1 MPERVEWVSDED
13 WEGIVSNAP
22 IVSVDLVVLTP
33 DGVVLGR
40 RENEPAKGMWF
51 VPGGRVQK
59 GERLENTILR
69 VARDELGVDVDVRER
84 LGVYEHLYE
93 TSDVP
98 GAGGKHYVPV
108 GFVVE
113 TDMTTFETDDQH
125 GALRVFQTN
134 DLPDLHRYVEEYLR
148 DAGVFS
154 R

>member
-1 MPERVEWVSDED
+1 MPERVEWVSDDD
-13 WEGIVSNAP
+13 WEAIVSNAP
-22 IVSVDLVVLTP
+22 IVSVDLIVLTP

-40 RENEPAKGMWF
+40 RENEPAKGLWF

-59 GERLENTILR
+59 GERLAEAAQR
-69 VARDELGVDVDVRER
+69 VARDELGVEVDVRER

-93 TSDVP
+93 EADVAD
-98 GAGGKHYVPV
+98 AGGKHYVPV

-113 TDMTTFETDDQH
+113 TDRTAFETDDQH
-125 GALRVFQTN
+125 GALRVFPTD
-134 DLPDLHRYVEEYLR
+134 DLPDLHEYVEEYLR